1 MSKKRKKGL
10 TTKNT
15 HIPKRV
21 TKFVDS
27 MSKKVSKYDDGD
39 IAVLQTKLLTASDD
53 ELWSEFTHSLSEGL
67 YLPMLEKFRIDYFT
81 DKPQLDYPITN
92 VECMLIGVTLMS
104 NDDSIKT
111 EWVKELRKVDTML
124 PFTMAQLLRMI
135 SDLRSS
141 NPNHLSMVK
150 RIEESVNWEK

>member
-27 MSKKVSKYDDGD
+27 MSKKVSKFTDGD

-53 ELWSEFTHSLSEGL
+53 ELWNEFTYSLSQGL
-67 YLPMLEKFRIDYFT
+67 YLPMLEKYRIDYFT
-81 DKPQLDYPITN
+81 DKPHLDKPITN
-92 VECMLIGVTLMS
+92 IECMLIGVTMMS